1 MAFQEFKQKDLAS
14 THNFYDNGIQNLIG
28 QNTSKVSLEQF
39 SPVFRKH
46 STDATYIRGHVGCL
60 VVAIVTHAAIHQ
72 HVRVTH
78 HLPSVQFARL
88 PARRHALPVDLVLG
102 TDDLLLAALLAAG
115 KRTVC
120 TGAGMR
126 KRDPCYRQ
134 QKDESFIVAGTERQ
148 YTVITSTYVKA
159 TLLQMLKR

>member
-1 MAFQEFKQKDLAS
+1 MAKRHRK
-14 THNFYDNGIQNLIG
+14 I
-28 QNTSKVSLEQF
+28 SLEKF

-72 HVRVTH
+72 HVRVTD
-78 HLPSVQFARL
+78 HLPPVQLARL

-102 TDDLLLAALLAAG
+102 TDDLFLAALLAAG

-126 KRDPCYRQ
+126 QKYQCYRH
-134 QKDESFIVAGTERQ
+134 QKDERFIIAGTERQ
-148 YTVITSTYVKA
+148 YTEITGTDVKV
-159 TLLQMLKR
+159 TLLQMLN

>member
-1 MAFQEFKQKDLAS
+1 MPIVSFQEFTQKDLAS
-14 THNFYDNGIQNLIG
+14 THNFYDYGIQSRKNLIG

-60 VVAIVTHAAIHQ
+60 VVATVTHAAIHQ
-72 HVRVTH
+72 HVRVTD
-78 HLPSVQFARL
+78 HLPSVQLARL
-88 PARRHALPVDLVLG
+88 PARRHALLVDLVLG
-102 TDDLLLAALLAAG
+102 TDDLLLTALLAAG

-126 KRDPCYRQ
+126 K
-134 QKDESFIVAGTERQ
+134 KVS
-148 YTVITSTYVKA
+148 
-159 TLLQMLKR
+159 LL

>member
-1 MAFQEFKQKDLAS
+1 M
-14 THNFYDNGIQNLIG
+14 
-28 QNTSKVSLEQF
+28 SLEKF

-72 HVRVTH
+72 HVRVAH
-78 HLPSVQFARL
+78 HLPPVQLARL

-102 TDDLLLAALLAAG
+102 TDDLLLAALLATG

-120 TGAGMR
+120 TGTGMR
-126 KRDPCYRQ
+126 KRVP
-134 QKDESFIVAGTERQ
+134 
-148 YTVITSTYVKA
+148 
-159 TLLQMLKR
+159 ML